1 MNDIIDAI
9 NRNIQTVDGTY
20 IGQDGLLHCTK
31 CGGAR
36 QMRITIPTVG
46 ERVVS
51 IFCECMKKELENKKE
66 RERLEEIEKARNE
79 CFTSSNMHNWTF
91 ENSAGYDP
99 ELERV
104 MKNYVKHYTEFKKNG
119 KGLILY
125 GPVGTGKT
133 YLAACV
139 ANALIDEGRKVL
151 MTNFATITNKLQ
163 GMWEGKQE
171 YINRLNQYS
180 LLIID
185 DLGAERNTEYM
196 QEQVFN
202 VIDARYSSGLPMIIT
217 TNLTKE
223 ELKKPSNIG
232 CSRIYERIL
241 ERCHPVEV
249 ASKSKR
255 RAIIRDTFDE
265 TKALLGE

>member
-51 IFCECMKKELENKKE
+51 IICECMKKELEDKNE
-66 RERLEEIEKARNE
+66 REMLEEIEKARNE

-163 GMWEGKQE
+163 GMWEGKQD
-171 YINRLNQYS
+171 YINGLNQYS

>member
-46 ERVVS
+46 ERVVG
-51 IFCECMKKELENKKE
+51 IFCECMKKELEDKKE

-163 GMWEGKQE
+163 GQGERKQE
-171 YINRLNQYS
+171 YIKGPNQ
-180 LLIID
+180 
-185 DLGAERNTEYM
+185 E
-196 QEQVFN
+196 
-202 VIDARYSSGLPMIIT
+202 
-217 TNLTKE
+217 
-223 ELKKPSNIG
+223 
-232 CSRIYERIL
+232 
-241 ERCHPVEV
+241 
-249 ASKSKR
+249 
-255 RAIIRDTFDE
+255 
-265 TKALLGE
+265 

>member
-1 MNDIIDAI
+1 MENLIKAI
-9 NRNIQTVDGTY
+9 SDNVPADNNTY
-20 IGQDGLLHCTK
+20 IGDDGLLYCRN

-36 QMRITIPTVG
+36 QTRITVPMVG
-46 ERVVS
+46 ERVVG
-51 IFCECMKKELENKKE
+51 IVCKCMKEKLEAEKL
-66 RERLEEIEKARNE
+66 REKREEIERARNV
-79 CFTSSNMHNWTF
+79 CFASSNMHGWTF
-91 ENSAGYDP
+91 ENSSGQDP

-171 YINRLNQYS
+171 YINGLNQYS

-185 DLGAERNTEYM
+185 DLGADRNTEYM

-217 TNLTKE
+217 TNLTE
-223 ELKKPSNIG
+223 DELKKPASIG
-232 CSRIYERIL
+232 SSRIYERIL
-241 ERCHPVEV
+241 ERCHPIKVNGNN
-249 ASKSKR
+249 KR
-255 RAIIRDTFDE
+255 RMIIRETFDE
-265 TKALLGE
+265 TKALLGL